1 MVPGIKWELIQGAIA
16 RNQDIKVTEEDVLNF
31 AKSIALQQFAQYG
44 MTNMDD
50 ETITT
55 YAKRI
60 LEDKNYSRR
69 IREDVA
75 NRKLFNVIKAL
86 VSLDEKTLT
95 LDEFK
100 KLANPEGATE

>member
-1 MVPGIKWELIQGAIA
+1 
-16 RNQDIKVTEEDVLNF
+16 
-31 AKSIALQQFAQYG
+31 

-50 ETITT
+50 ETLTT

-60 LEDKNYSRR
+60 LENKEYGRR

-75 NRKLFNVIKAL
+75 NRKLFNVIKAM
-86 VSLDEKTLT
+86 VSLDEKTVS

-100 KLANPEGATE
+100 KLANPDEA